1 MDLHQNA
8 RLTFRSRE
16 TLANQIMIEKV
27 TLKAAAAAF
36 NVSRKTAAKWV
47 HRYRILGLPGLRDR
61 SSRPALSSPG
71 TPPIFLA
78 ADRATTA
85 VPLGST
91 ACACAAFPCSE
102 KGVAVRFSPGQ
113 SSLCP

>member
-27 TLKAAAAAF
+27 TLKAVAAAF

-47 HRYRILGLPGLRDR
+47 HRYRTLGLPGLRGIVPR
-61 SSRPALSSPG
+61 G
-71 TPPIFLA
+71 PPIA
-78 ADRATTA
+78 RAE
-85 VPLGST
+85 PRRS
-91 ACACAAFPCSE
+91 
-102 KGVAVRFSPGQ
+102 
-113 SSLCP
+113 